1 LVWTINYSDS
11 AQKKLKKL
19 DKQVARRIVDFLDER
34 IATLDDPR
42 STGKALTG
50 SILGEYWRY
59 RVGEYRIIC
68 GIQDSEL
75 CILVV
80 ELGNRKLV
88 YK

>member
-1 LVWTINYSDS
+1 MINYSDS

-68 GIQDSEL
+68 SIQDSEL

-80 ELGNRKLV
+80 DLGNRKLV